1 MLTQTSVVSGL
12 SHLNG
17 LNVMA
22 HVDGG
27 TQGPFLVAG
36 GSITLT
42 TPGYDILVGL
52 QYIPQLQQ
60 LPPEDP
66 PGTLK
71 GKRSREVSVRMRVMN
86 TGPGLKI
93 GDSFTTL
100 NPFRPLISSTD
111 PGWNVPYL
119 PNGLGTGEI
128 GLNLPPLGTHRAEFA
143 SRWMTPNHSQSS
155 QSQRKLREYDHED

>member
-1 MLTQTSVVSGL
+1 L
-12 SHLNG
+12 SHLDG

-128 GLNLPPLGTHRAEFA
+128 GLNLPAAYGTQGGICLQMDDPQPFTILSISTEIEGVR
-143 SRWMTPNHSQSS
+143 S
-155 QSQRKLREYDHED
+155 